1 MFFGLFRLVK
11 CFADWN
17 FSRWVHF
24 WDPQPPRGWWFFTRN
39 RYLYRNIFY
48 QVDFWGTRGSQPD
61 ALRDHLGPFL
71 ASNRPQKS
79 IFGDFHD
86 HVVKVWVQGALG
98 RFSELSPESRFRFF
112 RVGGGPGA
120 SRAVAGLQR
129 GEVDKH
135 QKHPW

>member
-17 FSRWVHF
+17 FSHWVHF
-24 WDPQPPRGWWFFTRN
+24 GTPNHPGVGGFLLEIDICIGTFFTRLISGGLGDPS
-39 RYLYRNIFY
+39 RTLSETIWDR
-48 QVDFWGTRGSQPD
+48 FWPQI
-61 ALRDHLGPFL
+61 A
-71 ASNRPQKS
+71 PQKS

-112 RVGGGPGA
+112 RVGRGPGA